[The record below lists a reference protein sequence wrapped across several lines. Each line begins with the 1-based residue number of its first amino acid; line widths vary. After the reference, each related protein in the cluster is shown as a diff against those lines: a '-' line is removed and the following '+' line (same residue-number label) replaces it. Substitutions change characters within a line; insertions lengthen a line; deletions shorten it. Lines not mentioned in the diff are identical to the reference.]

1 MTPGTDETDWPLPE
15 READA
20 HQHAHLAERIATT
33 PHDDLS
39 LADVEAFGQLLE
51 TVDETLADG
60 DATTAAAH
68 LAVFWESYL
77 RAGLQADR
85 DDVPSEPGALV
96 EAGNEAGLVG
106 MDLYQG
112 LLRFFDV
119 VADTTASDTDPPSTL
134 DSWTKRMLDLTGQL
148 SDHVAEHHR

>member
-1 MTPGTDETDWPLPE
+1 MRHGTDDTDWPLSE
-15 READA
+15 REAGR
-20 HQHAHLAERIATT
+20 HEHTHLAERIATT

-39 LADVEAFGQLLE
+39 LTDVEAFGQLLE
-51 TVDETLADG
+51 TVDEALGDG

-68 LAVFWESYL
+68 LAAFWEAYL
-77 RAGLQADR
+77 RAGLQAER
-85 DDVPSEPGALV
+85 DDVPSEPRALV

-119 VADTTASDTDPPSTL
+119 VADATASDADTPSTL
-134 DSWTKRMLDLTGQL
+134 ENWTRRILDLTGQL
-148 SDHVAEHHR
+148 SDHVDDHHS